1 MKAFIT
7 DCLNRSGFAHLMKS
21 KVSEEEA
28 RQLCQDN
35 GWKLDETPAHYTWT
49 ILPGDAKASSSTD
62 WERIRKEQH
71 ERRQKAAARR
81 KSA

>member
-7 DCLNRSGFAHLMKS
+7 DCLKRSGFAHLMKS
-21 KVSEEEA
+21 RHSEEEV

-49 ILPGDAKASSSTD
+49 ILPGDSKASSGTD

-71 ERRQKAAARR
+71 ERRQKAAHRR
-81 KSA
+81 KAA